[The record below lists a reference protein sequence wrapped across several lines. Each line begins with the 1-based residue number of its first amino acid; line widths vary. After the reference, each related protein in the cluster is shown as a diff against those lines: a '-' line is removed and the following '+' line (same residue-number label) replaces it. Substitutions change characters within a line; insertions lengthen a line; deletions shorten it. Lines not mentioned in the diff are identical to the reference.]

1 MNDKTPLLWYHIY
14 VYSNLKVRRM
24 KRIKNYDQV
33 KEFIAQNSAVI
44 IAKTQGCNVC
54 LPVTLRLTE
63 MMNEYPTI
71 PLSEVYIEDV
81 PEFRG
86 QHLVFTVPTIIVF
99 FDGKEVHRESR
110 FIDWEK
116 LDSLLTKIR

>member
-1 MNDKTPLLWYHIY
+1 MN
-14 VYSNLKVRRM
+14 
-24 KRIKNYDQV
+24 RIKNYNQV
-33 KEFIAQNSAVI
+33 KTAISENSAVI

-54 LPVTLRLTE
+54 LPVTQRLIE
-63 MMNEYPTI
+63 MMKEYPTI
-71 PLSEVYIEDV
+71 PLYEVYIEDV

-99 FDGKEVHRESR
+99 FDGKEIHRESR

-116 LDSLLTKIR
+116 LDSLLTNIK

>member
-33 KEFIAQNSAVI
+33 KEIIAQNSAVI

>member
-1 MNDKTPLLWYHIY
+1 MN
-14 VYSNLKVRRM
+14 
-24 KRIKNYDQV
+24 RIKNYNQV
-33 KEFIAQNSAVI
+33 KTVISENTSVI

-54 LPVTLRLTE
+54 MPVTQRLIE
-63 MMNEYPTI
+63 MMNDYPTI
-71 PLSEVYIEDV
+71 PLFEVYIEDV

-110 FIDWEK
+110 FINWDQ
-116 LDSLLTKIR
+116 LDSLLSKIK